1 MLRVYMGG
9 SAALF
14 VMGQQGAATVG
25 DSLLDRALSGSEGFG
40 PIIDEASKVATLGI
54 SQVDAAVIVAVA
66 GVAWKFLDAQQKGG
80 TFETFNLW
88 LRRKLK
94 VDHPNPPPPPLK

>member
-1 MLRVYMGG
+1 MGG
-9 SAALF
+9 AAAVFL
-14 VMGQQGAATVG
+14 MGQQGGAT
-25 DSLLDRALSGSEGFG
+25 
-40 PIIDEASKVATLGI
+40 I
-54 SQVDAAVIVAVA
+54 

-94 VDHPNPPPPPLK
+94 VDGNPPPPPVK

>member
-1 MLRVYMGG
+1 MGG
-9 SAALF
+9 SAAVFL
-14 VMGQQGAATVG
+14 MGQQGGATIG
-25 DSLLDRALSGSEGFG
+25 DSLLDKAMSGAEGFG
-40 PIIDEASKVATLGI
+40 PLIDEASKVATLGI

-94 VDHPNPPPPPLK
+94 VDGNPPPPPIK

>member
-1 MLRVYMGG
+1 MGG

-14 VMGQQGAATVG
+14 VMGQQGASSVG
-25 DSLLDRALSGSEGFG
+25 ESLLDKALSGDAGFG
-40 PIIDEASKVATLGI
+40 PLIDEASKVATLGI

-66 GVAWKFLDAQQKGG
+66 GVAWKFLDAQQKSG

-94 VDHPNPPPPPLK
+94 VDGNPPPPPVK